1 MLLLF
6 GEMMKCEN
14 CGSISSTSILGLC
27 TSCNEKFEEMR
38 RAEES
43 FSGYY
48 CYGCN
53 KELIED
59 DLWWYSGSPYCG
71 DCLDDME
78 KLDADKSGD

>member
-1 MLLLF
+1 
-6 GEMMKCEN
+6 MMKCEN

-53 KELIED
+53 KELI
-59 DLWWYSGSPYCG
+59 CG
-71 DCLDDME
+71 GTVEALIVGI
-78 KLDADKSGD
+78 AWTIWRS